1 MRVLIATQYFQPER
15 TAAALRLA
23 PLAFGLGARGHE
35 VDVVCEAPSHPEGLV
50 HPGYGRKLVD
60 RRSVEGA
67 TVHYVRTYT
76 HPSKAASRRL
86 LSYASYALAGALE
99 GSRGGHPDV
108 VFASSPPLSVGAVGW
123 AIAKRHRVPWVL
135 DVRDLWPAAAEA
147 LGAIK
152 KGRALRAAERLERG
166 LYASAAAVTTT
177 TDPFRAHIEAR
188 GGTGKTHI
196 VPNGTTDDWLGLADQ
211 DVDRQSLDLPSDTFL
226 WTYAGNIGLSYDL
239 ETAIQAARELGDGF
253 TLLLLGDGPAK
264 ERLKQAAAASRGHV
278 VFRDAVAP
286 PTAARFMRASDALLV
301 SAPLLGAV
309 AVKLYDSCA
318 VGRPAVVVGPGETAR
333 VAEQAGAGVI
343 VPPDSP
349 HDLAGA
355 VRNLSDDSALRSRV
369 IEGGLKFARAHR
381 RNDQVPVLE
390 QILADA
396 VAHGR

>member
-23 PLAFGLGARGHE
+23 PLAFGLAARGHE

-50 HPGYGRKLVD
+50 HPGYGRRLVD

-67 TVHYVRTYT
+67 TVRYVRTNT

-99 GSRGGHPDV
+99 GGRGGHPDV

-152 KGRALRAAERLERG
+152 KGRALQAAERLERG
-166 LYASAAAVTTT
+166 LYASAAAITTT